1 MASVLS
7 RVIAVNA
14 GIITSSSTA
23 CVESSAK
30 NVHGIRRGHGMR
42 VRRLQPAAGLLSDTS
57 TELSTV
63 IPRSDYHDNA
73 AEMITRNKKADHSGF
88 SVDAGASALDT
99 G

>member
-73 AEMITRNKKADHSGF
+73 AEMITPTVTAYRQSRRLHRCPKF
-88 SVDAGASALDT
+88 
-99 G
+99 